1 MRPSPLSGSSE
12 VNMKVFL
19 AVLALVIALTMLTG
33 CAVNIV
39 VAPNATF
46 AVGSLNQADDNRTAT
61 QYNET

>member
-1 MRPSPLSGSSE
+1 
-12 VNMKVFL
+12 MKTVYAL
-19 AVLALVIALTMLTG
+19 LCTAVLLVAIAQLAG